1 MKLSRVLHISE
12 NLQTF
17 LDPVSTLYVTGV
29 SDLKAEYAMCLC
41 PDACVCS
48 SGVPFTGRKELLH
61 WTSDKSN
68 FNVDVF
74 PCGGGETYDLLKTL
88 RVFPIPVT
96 LAPANS

>member
-1 MKLSRVLHISE
+1 MKNSPPLDISQ

-29 SDLKAEYAMCLC
+29 SDRKAEYAMCLC

-61 WTSDKSN
+61 RTSDKSN

-88 RVFPIPVT
+88 
-96 LAPANS
+96 